1 MRPTPGQLS
10 GRNSGG
16 SSRFAKSVASTI
28 ATSAERPD
36 PATSPPR
43 WGPLVRPLAAHLGL
57 PSTVGR
63 MGLKRLTV
71 LPPTRY
77 RRFPGVPWPVAEAPP
92 VVNQVKRDFGE
103 GQRTRCQAR
112 RARIGW
118 QNRAASGSRRPAPPL
133 PPPSGVVQNRPE
145 GPPNHERAPPASSC
159 LSRSSPSPRP
169 LPYCTD
175 VSSGPRQGWP

>member
-1 MRPTPGQLS
+1 MAEPLRGAAHRLHPARVPESRRRPSANSTCVVPWLATLRTTTRRALTCRSTRMRPTPGQLS

-77 RRFPGVPWPVAEAPP
+77 RGFLGVPWPVAEAPP

-103 GQRTRCQAR
+103 GQHSALRLTID
-112 RARIGW
+112 RA
-118 QNRAASGSRRPAPPL
+118 L
-133 PPPSGVVQNRPE
+133 E
-145 GPPNHERAPPASSC
+145 
-159 LSRSSPSPRP
+159 
-169 LPYCTD
+169 
-175 VSSGPRQGWP
+175 